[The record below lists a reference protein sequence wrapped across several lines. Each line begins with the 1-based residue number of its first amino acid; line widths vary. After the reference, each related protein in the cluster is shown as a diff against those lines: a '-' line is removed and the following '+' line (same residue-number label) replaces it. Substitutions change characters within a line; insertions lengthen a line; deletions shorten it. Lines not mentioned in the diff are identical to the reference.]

1 MGRDESFNQNN
12 AMQSLAMPLRSKLP
26 RSCEKTVASK
36 KANDLTVAGKKF
48 LCLGCAEYNHSYI
61 FTYLFSNNTI
71 RCDFSMNMNGRGST
85 MRKAFKKSVI
95 LLCTIWM
102 IVYGAQIGYGA
113 QVAST
118 PGEPPNQETEEMHE
132 EAGRGRPGQ
141 EAKVNKLAVIIDD
154 FGNDQKGTQEILSL
168 PVKITVAVMPF
179 LPTSVKDA
187 EAAHRQGHDVI
198 IHMPME
204 PKQGRSSWLGPG
216 AILSSLTDEEIRER
230 MEEAIDSV
238 PYAVG
243 INNHMGSKV
252 TGDERVMSI
261 VLDVCRERGLFFIDS
276 KTNYHSVIGKL
287 AAEKGMPSIA
297 NDIFLD
303 DVHTVQHVSKQ
314 LLTAVQHAEE
324 RTSCIA
330 IGHVG
335 KYGIR
340 TAEALKGTIPKLQT
354 KVEFVGISDLVR
366 ERSSWRPNPLP
377 AN

>member
-1 MGRDESFNQNN
+1 MRE
-12 AMQSLAMPLRSKLP
+12 RYRK
-26 RSCEKTVASK
+26 
-36 KANDLTVAGKKF
+36 
-48 LCLGCAEYNHSYI
+48 
-61 FTYLFSNNTI
+61 
-71 RCDFSMNMNGRGST
+71 SM
-85 MRKAFKKSVI
+85 I
-95 LLCTIWM
+95 LLCLVWGILS
-102 IVYGAQIGYGA
+102 GAQIGYGA
-113 QVAST
+113 GVVNAADSFNHDT
-118 PGEPPNQETEEMHE
+118 RNVHE
-132 EAGRGRPGQ
+132 ESGHGRSAQ
-141 EAKVNKLAVIIDD
+141 EKKPNKLAVIIDD
-154 FGNDQKGTQEILSL
+154 FGNDQKGTEEMLNL

-179 LPTSVKDA
+179 LPTSKKDA
-187 EAAHRQGHDVI
+187 EAAHQQGHDVI

-216 AILSSLTDEEIRER
+216 AILSSLTDEEIRKR

-261 VLDVCRERGLFFIDS
+261 VLDVCRERGLFFVDS
-276 KTNYHSVIGKL
+276 KTNYYSVVGKL
-287 AAEKGMPSIA
+287 AASMGMPSIA

-314 LLTAVQHAEE
+314 LQTAAQHAVE

-335 KYGIR
+335 VYGIR
-340 TAEALKGTIPKLQT
+340 TAEALKGTIPELQK

-366 ERSSWRPNPLP
+366 EHSSWRPDPLRSY
-377 AN
+377 

>member
-1 MGRDESFNQNN
+1 
-12 AMQSLAMPLRSKLP
+12 
-26 RSCEKTVASK
+26 
-36 KANDLTVAGKKF
+36 
-48 LCLGCAEYNHSYI
+48 
-61 FTYLFSNNTI
+61 
-71 RCDFSMNMNGRGST
+71 
-85 MRKAFKKSVI
+85 MRNVYKKSAI
-95 LLCTIWM
+95 LLCVIW
-102 IVYGAQIGYGA
+102 ILVNAGQIGYGA
-113 QVAST
+113 GVMRIPAAASHH
-118 PGEPPNQETEEMHE
+118 QETKEMHKE
-132 EAGRGRPGQ
+132 SGSSRHGQ
-141 EAKVNKLAVIIDD
+141 EAKVKKLAVIIDD
-154 FGNDQKGTQEILSL
+154 FGNDQKGTQEMLNL

-179 LPTSVKDA
+179 LSTSVKDA

-216 AILSSLTDEEIRER
+216 AILSSLTDEEIRKR

-261 VLDVCRERGLFFIDS
+261 VLEVCRERGLFFIDS
-276 KTNYHSVIGKL
+276 KTNYRSVVGKL

-314 LLTAVQHAEE
+314 LQTAAQHAEE

-335 KYGIR
+335 KYGTR

-366 ERSSWRPNPLP
+366 EHSSWRPDPLR
-377 AN
+377 AH

>member
-1 MGRDESFNQNN
+1 
-12 AMQSLAMPLRSKLP
+12 
-26 RSCEKTVASK
+26 
-36 KANDLTVAGKKF
+36 
-48 LCLGCAEYNHSYI
+48 
-61 FTYLFSNNTI
+61 
-71 RCDFSMNMNGRGST
+71 
-85 MRKAFKKSVI
+85 MRKRYRISVV
-95 LLCTIWM
+95 LLCMVWGIAN
-102 IVYGAQIGYGA
+102 GAQIGYGA
-113 QVAST
+113 GVVSAADSFNQN
-118 PGEPPNQETEEMHE
+118 PEPQNVHE
-132 EAGRGRPGQ
+132 ESGRSRSVQ
-141 EAKVNKLAVIIDD
+141 EKKPNKLAVIIDD
-154 FGNDQKGTQEILSL
+154 FGNDQKGTEEMLNL

-179 LPTSVKDA
+179 LPTSKKDA

-216 AILSSLTDEEIRER
+216 AILSSLTDEEIRKR

-261 VLDVCRERGLFFIDS
+261 VLDVCRERGLFFVDS
-276 KTNYHSVIGKL
+276 KTNYYSVVGKL
-287 AAEKGMPSIA
+287 AASRGMPSIA

-314 LLTAVQHAEE
+314 LQTAAKHAEE

-335 KYGIR
+335 AYGIR
-340 TAEALKGTIPKLQT
+340 TAEALKGAIPELQK

-366 ERSSWRPNPLP
+366 ERSSWRPDPLGSY
-377 AN
+377 

>member
-1 MGRDESFNQNN
+1 
-12 AMQSLAMPLRSKLP
+12 
-26 RSCEKTVASK
+26 
-36 KANDLTVAGKKF
+36 
-48 LCLGCAEYNHSYI
+48 
-61 FTYLFSNNTI
+61 
-71 RCDFSMNMNGRGST
+71 
-85 MRKAFKKSVI
+85 MRKRYRKSMI
-95 LLCTIWM
+95 LLCLVWGILS
-102 IVYGAQIGYGA
+102 GAQIGYGA
-113 QVAST
+113 GVVNAADSFNHDT
-118 PGEPPNQETEEMHE
+118 RNVHE
-132 EAGRGRPGQ
+132 ESGHGRSAQ
-141 EAKVNKLAVIIDD
+141 EKKPNKLAVIIDD
-154 FGNDQKGTQEILSL
+154 FGNDQKGTEEMLNL

-179 LPTSVKDA
+179 LPTSKKDA
-187 EAAHRQGHDVI
+187 EAAHQQGHDVI

-216 AILSSLTDEEIRER
+216 AILSSLTDEEIRKR

-261 VLDVCRERGLFFIDS
+261 VLDVCRERGLFFVDS
-276 KTNYHSVIGKL
+276 KTNYYSVVGKL
-287 AAEKGMPSIA
+287 AASMGMPSIA

-314 LLTAVQHAEE
+314 LQTAAQHAVE

-335 KYGIR
+335 VYGIR
-340 TAEALKGTIPKLQT
+340 TAEALKGTIPELQK

-366 ERSSWRPNPLP
+366 EHSSWRPDPLRSY
-377 AN
+377 

>member
-1 MGRDESFNQNN
+1 
-12 AMQSLAMPLRSKLP
+12 
-26 RSCEKTVASK
+26 
-36 KANDLTVAGKKF
+36 
-48 LCLGCAEYNHSYI
+48 
-61 FTYLFSNNTI
+61 
-71 RCDFSMNMNGRGST
+71 
-85 MRKAFKKSVI
+85 MRKINRKWVI
-95 LLCTIWM
+95 MMCVVWGIAN
-102 IVYGAQIGYGA
+102 GAQIGYGA
-113 QVAST
+113 GAVTAADSFN
-118 PGEPPNQETEEMHE
+118 PEPQNVHE
-132 EAGRGRPGQ
+132 ESGRRRSVEEDKP
-141 EAKVNKLAVIIDD
+141 NKLAVIIDD
-154 FGNDQKGTQEILSL
+154 FGNDQKGTQEMLSL

-179 LPTSVKDA
+179 LPTSKKDA

-276 KTNYHSVIGKL
+276 KTNYHSVVGKL
-287 AAEKGMPSIA
+287 AAKKGMPSIA

-303 DVHTVQHVSKQ
+303 DVHTIQHVSKQ
-314 LLTAVQHAEE
+314 LQTAAQHAEE

-335 KYGIR
+335 VYGIR
-340 TAEALKGTIPKLQT
+340 TAEALKGTIPKLQN

-366 ERSSWRPNPLP
+366 EHSSWRPDPLR
-377 AN
+377 AY

>member
-1 MGRDESFNQNN
+1 
-12 AMQSLAMPLRSKLP
+12 
-26 RSCEKTVASK
+26 
-36 KANDLTVAGKKF
+36 
-48 LCLGCAEYNHSYI
+48 
-61 FTYLFSNNTI
+61 
-71 RCDFSMNMNGRGST
+71 
-85 MRKAFKKSVI
+85 MRKAFKKWVI

-113 QVAST
+113 GVAST
-118 PGEPPNQETEEMHE
+118 PTADPPNQETEEMHE
-132 EAGRGRPGQ
+132 ESGRGRSDQ
-141 EAKVNKLAVIIDD
+141 QAKVNKLAVIIDD
-154 FGNDQKGTQEILSL
+154 FGNDQKGTQEMLSL

-287 AAEKGMPSIA
+287 ASEKGMPSIA

-340 TAEALKGTIPKLQT
+340 TAEALKGTIPKLQA

>member
-1 MGRDESFNQNN
+1 
-12 AMQSLAMPLRSKLP
+12 
-26 RSCEKTVASK
+26 
-36 KANDLTVAGKKF
+36 
-48 LCLGCAEYNHSYI
+48 
-61 FTYLFSNNTI
+61 
-71 RCDFSMNMNGRGST
+71 
-85 MRKAFKKSVI
+85 MRKVYKNSVI
-95 LLCTIWM
+95 LLCMVWG
-102 IVYGAQIGYGA
+102 IVNGPQIGYGA
-113 QVAST
+113 GMVAWTDLSRQ
-118 PGEPPNQETEEMHE
+118 EPNQVHE
-132 EAGRGRPGQ
+132 ESGRNRPGQ
-141 EAKVNKLAVIIDD
+141 EKKTNKLAVIIDD
-154 FGNDQKGTQEILSL
+154 FGNDQKGTQEMLSL

-204 PKQGRSSWLGPG
+204 PKQGRASWLGPG
-216 AILSSLTDEEIRER
+216 AILSSLTDEEIRKR
-230 MEEAIDSV
+230 MEEAIDSI

-276 KTNYHSVIGKL
+276 KTNYYSVVGKL

-314 LLTAVQHAEE
+314 LQTAAQHAEE

-335 KYGIR
+335 VYGIR
-340 TAEALKGTIPKLQT
+340 TAEALKGSIPKLQA

-377 AN
+377 AY

>member
-1 MGRDESFNQNN
+1 
-12 AMQSLAMPLRSKLP
+12 
-26 RSCEKTVASK
+26 
-36 KANDLTVAGKKF
+36 
-48 LCLGCAEYNHSYI
+48 
-61 FTYLFSNNTI
+61 
-71 RCDFSMNMNGRGST
+71 
-85 MRKAFKKSVI
+85 MRRKYRKSVI
-95 LLCTIWM
+95 LLCLVWGILNGTP
-102 IVYGAQIGYGA
+102 IGYGA
-113 QVAST
+113 GVVNAPDSFNHDT
-118 PGEPPNQETEEMHE
+118 RNGHE
-132 EAGRGRPGQ
+132 ESGRSRSVQ
-141 EAKVNKLAVIIDD
+141 ENKPNKLAVIIDD
-154 FGNDQKGTQEILSL
+154 FGNDQKGTEEMLNL

-179 LPTSVKDA
+179 LPTSKKDA
-187 EAAHRQGHDVI
+187 EAAHKQGHDVI

-216 AILSSLTDEEIRER
+216 AILSSLADEEIRKR

-261 VLDVCRERGLFFIDS
+261 VLDVCRERGLFFVDS
-276 KTNYHSVIGKL
+276 KTNYHSVVGKL
-287 AAEKGMPSIA
+287 AAKKGLPSIA

-314 LLTAVQHAEE
+314 LQTAAQHAEE

-335 KYGIR
+335 VYGIR
-340 TAEALKGTIPKLQT
+340 TAEALKGTIPELQK

-366 ERSSWRPNPLP
+366 EHSSWRPDPLRSY
-377 AN
+377 

>member
-1 MGRDESFNQNN
+1 
-12 AMQSLAMPLRSKLP
+12 
-26 RSCEKTVASK
+26 
-36 KANDLTVAGKKF
+36 
-48 LCLGCAEYNHSYI
+48 
-61 FTYLFSNNTI
+61 
-71 RCDFSMNMNGRGST
+71 
-85 MRKAFKKSVI
+85 MRKRYRKSMI
-95 LLCTIWM
+95 LLCLVWGILS
-102 IVYGAQIGYGA
+102 GAQIGYGA
-113 QVAST
+113 GVVNAADSFNHDT
-118 PGEPPNQETEEMHE
+118 RNVHE
-132 EAGRGRPGQ
+132 ESGHGRSVQ
-141 EAKVNKLAVIIDD
+141 EKKPNKLAVIIDD
-154 FGNDQKGTQEILSL
+154 FGNDQKGTEEMLSL

-179 LPTSVKDA
+179 LPTSKKDA
-187 EAAHRQGHDVI
+187 EAAHQQGHDVI

-216 AILSSLTDEEIRER
+216 AILSSLTDEEIRKR

-276 KTNYHSVIGKL
+276 KTNYYSVVGKL
-287 AAEKGMPSIA
+287 AASMGMPSIA

-314 LLTAVQHAEE
+314 LQTAAQHAVE

-335 KYGIR
+335 VYGIR
-340 TAEALKGTIPKLQT
+340 TAEALKGTIPELQK

-366 ERSSWRPNPLP
+366 EHSSWRPDPLRSY
-377 AN
+377 